1 MNSTK
6 EILLE
11 SRIWIIEQKK
21 MSVLFLNIIMIVQ
34 FSHSIRES
42 ALYSLSA
49 YNIVTETQK
58 FIFNTH
64 RFIVVDL
71 LSQKSQI

>member
-1 MNSTK
+1 
-6 EILLE
+6 
-11 SRIWIIEQKK
+11 